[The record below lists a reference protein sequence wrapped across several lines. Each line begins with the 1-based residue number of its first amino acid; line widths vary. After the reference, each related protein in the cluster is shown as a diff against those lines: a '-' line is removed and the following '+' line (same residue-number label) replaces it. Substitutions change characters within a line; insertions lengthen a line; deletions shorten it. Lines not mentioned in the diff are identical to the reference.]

1 MNIWTQRSIEL
12 ANQHDYLDQLFKVYP
27 LSANE
32 KRDLSSDVVE
42 KLKALLQTRDSKG
55 LINLLLD
62 QVKGNGD
69 EKHPFPIKYSYV
81 SYLKNDRSAIER
93 NPKTVERIAS
103 YLYEMGLAG
112 ILEKTSAPKETNRQ
126 MGQLFKNY
134 IDQATLGLKVTKD
147 EMSFLNSEEDIIF
160 NCSDSLGKDF
170 AKRVL
175 GYRRDKGLDFIAKV
189 KETYLIGEAKFLS
202 DYGGNQNDQ
211 IQDAFLTLTTGLEPT
226 DFCVKKL
233 AILDGVCYIKSKCK
247 MHKKITNYSGN
258 GVILSATLLREF
270 LGSL

>member
-1 MNIWTQRSIEL
+1 MNIWTKRSIEL

-160 NCSDSLGKDF
+160 NCSDSQGEDF

-175 GYRRDKGLDFIAKV
+175 GYQRDKGLDFIAKV
-189 KETYLIGEAKFLS
+189 KETYIIGETPI
-202 DYGGNQNDQ
+202 D
-211 IQDAFLTLTTGLEPT
+211 TLTSSIQSTS
-226 DFCVKKL
+226 FHVKKI
-233 AILDGVCYIKSKCK
+233 AILDGVCYIKSGSK
-247 MHKKITNYSGN
+247 MYKEITSFSDDT
-258 GVILSATLLREF
+258 VVLSATLLREF

>member
-1 MNIWTQRSIEL
+1 MNIWTKRSIEL

-62 QVKGNGD
+62 QVKGNSD

-93 NPKTVERIAS
+93 NPKTVERISS

-112 ILEKTSAPKETNRQ
+112 ILKKTSAPKETNRQ
-126 MGQLFKNY
+126 
-134 IDQATLGLKVTKD
+134 
-147 EMSFLNSEEDIIF
+147 
-160 NCSDSLGKDF
+160 
-170 AKRVL
+170 
-175 GYRRDKGLDFIAKV
+175 
-189 KETYLIGEAKFLS
+189 IGVA
-202 DYGGNQNDQ
+202 
-211 IQDAFLTLTTGLEPT
+211 
-226 DFCVKKL
+226 
-233 AILDGVCYIKSKCK
+233 
-247 MHKKITNYSGN
+247 
-258 GVILSATLLREF
+258 
-270 LGSL
+270 